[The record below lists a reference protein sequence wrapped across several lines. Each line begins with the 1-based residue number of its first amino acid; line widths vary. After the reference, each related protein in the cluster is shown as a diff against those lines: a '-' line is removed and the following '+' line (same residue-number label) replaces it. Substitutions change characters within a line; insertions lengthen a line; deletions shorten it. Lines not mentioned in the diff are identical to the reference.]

1 MSEAAPQ
8 PASQP
13 AASGTTK
20 SIVENKSFQD
30 ILRALVGKPVTIV
43 NSESY
48 ESAPVG
54 YQIKSGF
61 YRCKVIG
68 LGNDYLIL
76 MTEIDVRKKS
86 DDAEPDKKYIP
97 LSRIKRISL
106 MKTDR
111 LLHL

>member
-1 MSEAAPQ
+1 MTEAAPQ
-8 PASQP
+8 
-13 AASGTTK
+13 AAAAGAK
-20 SIVENKSFQD
+20 PIVENKSFQD
-30 ILRALVGKPVTIV
+30 ILRALVGKPVTVV

-54 YQIKSGF
+54 FQIKSGF
-61 YRCKVIG
+61 YRGKVIG

-76 MTEIDVRKKS
+76 MTEFDVKKKTE
-86 DDAEPDKKYIP
+86 DAEPVKQYIP